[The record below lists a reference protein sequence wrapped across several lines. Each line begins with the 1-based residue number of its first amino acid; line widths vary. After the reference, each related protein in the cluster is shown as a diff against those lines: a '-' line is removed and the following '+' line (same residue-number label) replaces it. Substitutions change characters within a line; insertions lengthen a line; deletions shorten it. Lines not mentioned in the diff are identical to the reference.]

1 MELCHIVAV
10 DKNNC
15 IGKGNELPWNVPKD
29 LKYFKTITQGHPV
42 IMGRKTFESI
52 GRALPKRLNIILTK
66 DEGYQAPEGVLV
78 CTAIKDAIERAK
90 IKETNKIFIIGGGEI
105 FRKTLK
111 MVDKVYLTRLDLN
124 VENGDS
130 FYPNLDEHF
139 ALESAEKDFDGCDI
153 EFKVYIRVE

>member
-15 IGKGNELPWNVPKD
+15 IGKGNELPWHVPKD
-29 LKYFKTITQGHPV
+29 LQYFKSTTQGYPV

-78 CTAIKDAIERAK
+78 CTKIEDAIEKAK
-90 IKETNKIFIIGGGEI
+90 IKETDKIFILGGGEI
-105 FRKTLK
+105 FKKTLK
-111 MVDKVYLTRLDLN
+111 MVDKVYLTLLDLE

-130 FYPNLDEHF
+130 FYPNLDETF
-139 ALESAEKDFDGCDI
+139 ALESVKKDFDGCDI
-153 EFKVYIRVE
+153 EFKVYARV